1 MGSQSHLGITIP
13 LENVPLDRH
22 TDVLREAES
31 LGYTDAWTSEVDGL
45 DGFTPLALAATVTE
59 RMRLGVAI
67 ASVFTRGPAL
77 IAMTAAAMG
86 ELAPGRFCLGLGS
99 SSNVIVEQW
108 NSERFEQP
116 LARLRDVTR
125 VVRKMLQGEKV
136 QEDLETIRV
145 QGFRLSRPVRSAIPI
160 FLAGLRPRA
169 LHLAGELGD
178 GVLLNWLSPD
188 DVPTVRAEVEK
199 GVAASGQQKHIEVAC
214 RVFVC
219 VGADREMA
227 EQAARRYL
235 AAYVTVP
242 VYEKFHRWL
251 GRGDL
256 LAPMLAAW
264 REGRRR
270 EAVQLVPE
278 EVVRNLVLYG
288 AVEDCWARLER
299 YHAAGVDTI
308 ILAFVPTAAE
318 PEERMRQCIQAIRD
332 FAPQSRV
339 TDAVS

>member
-1 MGSQSHLGITIP
+1 
-13 LENVPLDRH
+13 
-22 TDVLREAES
+22 
-31 LGYTDAWTSEVDGL
+31 
-45 DGFTPLALAATVTE
+45 
-59 RMRLGVAI
+59 MRLGVAI

-77 IAMTAAAMG
+77 TAMTAAAMG
-86 ELAPGRFCLGLGS
+86 ELAPGRFCLGLGA
-99 SSNVIVEQW
+99 SSNVIVERW

-116 LARLRDVTR
+116 LTRLHDVTR

-169 LHLAGELGD
+169 LHLAGALGD

-199 GVAASGQQKHIEVAC
+199 GVAASGRQKHVEVAC
-214 RVFVC
+214 RIFVC
-219 VGADREMA
+219 VGGDREMA

-242 VYEKFHRWL
+242 IYEKFHRWL

-278 EVVRNLVLYG
+278 EVVRHLVLYG
-288 AVEDCWARLER
+288 DVEDCRTRLER
-299 YHAAGVDTI
+299 YH
-308 ILAFVPTAAE
+308 
-318 PEERMRQCIQAIRD
+318 C
-332 FAPQSRV
+332 
-339 TDAVS
+339 TDGR